1 MFPNTEQAEVYSDIN
16 NYLTRLY
23 SIYYL
28 LSMGRWLA
36 VAYKR
41 QHLKCEV
48 TFRFV
53 EFFPAS
59 FTSHP
64 LPSVWTR
71 QADLLCR
78 FPRCIRTTS
87 RQRSLFS
94 GQKTLA
100 IDSLLSNYVITII
113 NEFCFNR

>member
-71 QADLLCR
+71 QADLSV
-78 FPRCIRTTS
+78 P
-87 RQRSLFS
+87 SLYSNHF
-94 GQKTLA
+94 QTA
-100 IDSLLSNYVITII
+100 LSFFRPENISDRLITK
-113 NEFCFNR
+113 